1 MADSKLLETFAN
13 PHPSRDYL
21 IEHVVREFTSMC
33 PKTGQPDFATITIR
47 YVAAESCI
55 ELKQLKLYL
64 QTFRSKG
71 IFYEDVT
78 NAILDA
84 LVESCHPRWMV
95 VESSWNVRGGMRS
108 VITAQHG
115 RPGPDVPDR
124 EPRREGSGRHP

>member
-1 MADSKLLETFAN
+1 MGDSTILETFAN
-13 PHPSRDYL
+13 PHPSRDYV

-33 PKTGQPDFATITIR
+33 PKTGQPDFATVTIR
-47 YVAAESCI
+47 YVADESCI

-78 NAILDA
+78 NVILDDLLTA
-84 LVESCHPRWMV
+84 CHPKWMV
-95 VESSWNVRGGMRS
+95 VESRWSVRGGIES

-115 RPGPDVPDR
+115 DPPAP
-124 EPRREGSGRHP
+124 SS